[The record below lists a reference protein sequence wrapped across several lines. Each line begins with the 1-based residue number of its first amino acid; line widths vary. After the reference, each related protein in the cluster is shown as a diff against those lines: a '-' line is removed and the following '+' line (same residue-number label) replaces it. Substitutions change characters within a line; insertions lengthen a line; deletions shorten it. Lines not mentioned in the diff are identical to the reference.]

1 MGSDRIQKPSMLR
14 MFRCD
19 PTSFMRSIS
28 WRNCRF
34 SSSPAFSKQKRESMN
49 KRISVE
55 ISQEN
60 NIERVCALKC
70 VTMQRKWWWRAYWL
84 SSSLRQKR
92 PCIAEEQEHSGP
104 AWSYNLGQNKWK
116 NKTPPPPL
124 PKIKDGKM
132 ARFKPFARL
141 HPWFGEG
148 RGGWGFAV
156 QFYFLQN
163 CSLLHSRFSVVTQ
176 RSSPLGLVW
185 STSWID
191 F

>member
-116 NKTPPPPL
+116 NKTPPPPS
-124 PKIKDGKM
+124 PKSRMGKW
-132 ARFKPFARL
+132 RVLSPSRGFIL
-141 HPWFGEG
+141 DLE
-148 RGGWGFAV
+148 RGGGDGGLLFNFIFSKIVVCYTAV
-156 QFYFLQN
+156 LV
-163 CSLLHSRFSVVTQ
+163 SSRNA
-176 RSSPLGLVW
+176 PPHL
-185 STSWID
+185 D
-191 F
+191 